1 MSRMIC
7 AGLFVTCA
15 LVASAPNARAQEEFS
30 KSLANTFTGA
40 QFRNYRWLDYPLD
53 NFGVATAYR
62 GKNLPP
68 SDEDFLCSTFTCL
81 GLARPAKPDLW
92 LKLADGIKE
101 KQGFAEV
108 GCGGAVEASLKRSAE
123 AMAEISLPR
132 IASVLGL
139 SAGGGVENSKTTRLI
154 FGQVCVRKLLQGRFE
169 SFISSLKADPYG
181 LKAAYERGNLVLLVG
196 DLVVTSMEVT
206 VSPSSKLKAQL
217 EGTLSGKPTAIV
229 GKASASGAISKSADG
244 SYNLK
249 VNSPVIIGYLAVH
262 RGGQY
267 LGRPMGAV
275 PGGDPDWLGWQPTA
289 VMPPRRT
296 ERN

>member
-101 KQGFAEV
+101 KQGVAEV
-108 GCGGAVEASLKRSAE
+108 GCGGGALTFFKRFAGRH
-123 AMAEISLPR
+123 ALNRVPR
-132 IASVLGL
+132 
-139 SAGGGVENSKTTRLI
+139 
-154 FGQVCVRKLLQGRFE
+154 VCRR
-169 SFISSLKADPYG
+169 PC
-181 LKAAYERGNLVLLVG
+181 
-196 DLVVTSMEVT
+196 
-206 VSPSSKLKAQL
+206 
-217 EGTLSGKPTAIV
+217 LSGRMDV
-229 GKASASGAISKSADG
+229 
-244 SYNLK
+244 
-249 VNSPVIIGYLAVH
+249 
-262 RGGQY
+262 
-267 LGRPMGAV
+267 
-275 PGGDPDWLGWQPTA
+275 
-289 VMPPRRT
+289 
-296 ERN
+296 